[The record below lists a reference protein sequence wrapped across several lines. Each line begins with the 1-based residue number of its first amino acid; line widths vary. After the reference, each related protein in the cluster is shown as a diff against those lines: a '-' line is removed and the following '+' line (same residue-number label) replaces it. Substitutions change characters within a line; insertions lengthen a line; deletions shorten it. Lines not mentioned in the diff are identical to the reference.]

1 MMIYI
6 LDQLYAMKSKVQE
19 LEKGENEMKVA
30 LTSCERRIQVI
41 ETRKFSVPV

>member
-30 LTSCERRIQVI
+30 LTSCERRIRVI

>member
-19 LEKGENEMKVA
+19 LQKGENDIKVA
-30 LTSCERRIQVI
+30 LTSCERRIQVV
-41 ETRKFSVPV
+41 ETRKYSVPV